1 MKVLITND
9 DGINAENLKLL
20 VEYVSRYYNDIL
32 VLAPTEEQSAVS
44 HKINIAYPI
53 KLIKHKDIIPGVVT
67 YSINSTPADCV
78 KFAKL
83 TLKYDFDLVFSGI
96 NNGLNLGE
104 DIVYSGTV
112 AAATEAV
119 LLGKKSIA
127 FSVER
132 NDNSGFLDGF
142 ELFINEYLNNPIYK
156 EYNCYNVNFPK
167 NPKGIEFGY
176 QGFNEYQYWF
186 EDLGNN
192 EYLPKAIKKYSV
204 KNEMKTDL
212 DCFHNGYIT
221 VTPISADM
229 TNYSVL
235 NNLKNK

>member
-1 MKVLITND
+1 MKILITND
-9 DGINAENLKLL
+9 DGISSLNLKLL
-20 VEYVSRYYNDIL
+20 VESTYKYFKDI
-32 VLAPTEEQSAVS
+32 VILAPTVEQSAVS
-44 HKINIAYPI
+44 HKINISTPI
-53 KLIKHKDIIPGVVT
+53 KLIKYDDMISGIPT

-119 LLGKKSIA
+119 LLGKAGVA

-132 NDNSGFLDGF
+132 NDNKGFLDGF
-142 ELFINEYLNNPIYK
+142 DMFMEQYLNNHIYK
-156 EYNCYNVNFPK
+156 EHNCFNVNFPS
-167 NPKGIEFGY
+167 NPKGIKFGY
-176 QGFNEYQYWF
+176 QGYNKYNYWF
-186 EDLGNN
+186 EDLGDNY
-192 EYLPKAIKKYSV
+192 YLPKAIKKFEIGEQIES
-204 KNEMKTDL
+204 DL
-212 DCFHNGYIT
+212 EYFHNGYIT
-221 VTPISADM
+221 VTPLCADI

-235 NNLKNK
+235 YKNKNK

>member
-9 DGINAENLKLL
+9 DGIKAENLKLL
-20 VEYVSRYYNDIL
+20 VQYISKYYDDIL

-44 HKINIAYPI
+44 HKINISNAI
-53 KLIKHKDIIPGVVT
+53 KLIKYDDMFPGIPT

-83 TLKYDFDLVFSGI
+83 TLKYDFDIVFSGI

-119 LLGKKSIA
+119 LLGKSSVA

-132 NDNSGFLDGF
+132 NDNQGFIDGF
-142 ELFINEYLNNPIYK
+142 EMFFKEYLNNPKYT

-176 QGFNEYQYWF
+176 QGFNEYEYWF

-192 EYLPKAIKKYSV
+192 EYLPKAIKQFTTK
-204 KNEMKTDL
+204 KELKTDL
-212 DCFHNGYIT
+212 DYYHAGYIT
-221 VTPISADM
+221 VTPLSADM
-229 TNYSVL
+229 TNYNAL
-235 NNLKNK
+235 NKLKHK